1 MKTKKCIMVTIFIMS
16 IISTYAQSIEI
27 KGERNTY
34 IQSDDSPGFHVVYN
48 KSNKFSKKTPSYLLF
63 EHIPPITVGDKTE
76 LDSIVFFYFNPIFK
90 KYAGDFNEFAA
101 LKISLFSDI
110 NGNIKDIR
118 IAYPSEVEIIPIK
131 IFEEFEAAVLQ
142 SNVKLVFDKDH
153 HVFQG
158 TAWVGQYAIYDPE
171 KLRKCKD
178 EH

>member
-1 MKTKKCIMVTIFIMS
+1 MRTVTISIMFLFIKRITFKS
-16 IISTYAQSIEI
+16 IFIIIFFCLYH
-27 KGERNTY
+27 
-34 IQSDDSPGFHVVYN
+34 FF
-48 KSNKFSKKTPSYLLF
+48 KFS
-63 EHIPPITVGDKTE
+63 
-76 LDSIVFFYFNPIFK
+76 SIKPNSSTFRTIIYFNPIFK

-171 KLRKCKD
+171 KLRNCKD